1 MNLESSPLTMVIHLN
16 RTPGEAPH
24 TYRLPSPAEAGIGA
38 STWSDVSVSGAL
50 QYLQRA
56 VDPAL
61 VFALSCRRGLCN
73 VCAMRIDGIVTTA
86 CTTPMHDGIVIE
98 PARSSLLLRDT
109 VVELSLVR
117 RARIDASTSFEAQAE
132 VKTEA
137 EADE

>member
-1 MNLESSPLTMVIHLN
+1 MSERTDPVTMVIYLN
-16 RTPGEAPH
+16 RNPGDGPH
-24 TYRLPSPAEAGIGA
+24 TYRLPSPTQAGIGA
-38 STWSDVSVSGAL
+38 TAWAEVSVSGAL

-86 CTTPMHDGIVIE
+86 CTTPMRDGIVIE

-117 RARIDASTSFEAQAE
+117 RARIENAMSSELDS
-132 VKTEA
+132 
-137 EADE
+137 DG